1 LLTRGTALPR
11 RQPHHLSSAATDIG
25 DVVGAKF
32 YLQGSYGQG
41 KSGNFEES
49 EKTERAREKSGNF
62 KIPNELFLSDVR
74 F

>member
-1 LLTRGTALPR
+1 LPR
-11 RQPHHLSSAATDIG
+11 HQPHHLSSAATDIG

-32 YLQGSYGQG
+32 YLQGSYGQE

-49 EKTERAREKSGNF
+49 GKTERAREKSGNS
-62 KIPNELFLSDVR
+62 KIPNKLFPPDVR